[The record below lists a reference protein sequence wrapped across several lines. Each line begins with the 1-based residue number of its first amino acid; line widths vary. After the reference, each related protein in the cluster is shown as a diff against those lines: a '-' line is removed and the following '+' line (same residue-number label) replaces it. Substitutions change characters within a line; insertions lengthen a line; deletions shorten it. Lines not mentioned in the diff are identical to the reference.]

1 MTTVKTFSLT
11 SQNLQ
16 KFERELKN
24 GKRKRKSLQRNVNP
38 ERTEADG
45 RSSGIQSCGSQS
57 SAFKES
63 LSDHFKDM
71 DTEKVTKPRN
81 NSYSLDR
88 PEREAFR
95 RNPEGQSR
103 NESSAATPHVS
114 KINYEEGSVLI
125 NYSSDT
131 RSTPESIITIKTK
144 KTVRKGS
151 AHSNVSSAPSYVLN
165 SNQYR
170 MKKMAAKKEKERG
183 QNHEDYENESEH
195 DKYSTVKT
203 TTTGK
208 RAKNFRPETYF
219 RPKTPHLPLIG
230 KSTSSNSVPDMRRYG
245 KRHVTLTL
253 DPDLSRA
260 RSVSRSQMASR
271 MSTRSIMKNPKM
283 ARGKSVPDLNKEV
296 IMSFFDME
304 RGKNKSA
311 ARPVNNKKGGRKETF
326 KKSGTSIIDDI
337 DVTTRRKRLR
347 KRKELPQKTR
357 IKSSLSSASSDF
369 RNARKRKNS
378 LTNIGSS
385 LSSAL
390 SMSSMK
396 SSRARQNSRPST
408 DTISKASS
416 SIKQNRLQPL
426 RKYASYQSGSDQ
438 MSTRASIPA
447 CDTPISL
454 ILKRTPSLRSVMT
467 EYSSYLSLAAS
478 SFKSVRSS
486 SRSSLSST
494 DEIKVEDVESYN
506 DGESTAIGPEATSPE
521 KEEKDD
527 LNNEK
532 QKQIEPERKP
542 SSKASDQ
549 QSKRSSSVKKEALTF
564 SNSERLHLPAVRTQS
579 VSSERTV
586 SATPVKEREKAKKKE
601 PVKLPQ
607 IVRVNHSLPS
617 FTEATRDTGITRL
630 VKLAKPKES
639 KAVWMTSFWP
649 IVWGNQDMMWPISRG
664 ALTANASGRLMA
676 LATPKKDFQ
685 LDHPSKCSRGQYV
698 YSCGR
703 SSVIWD
709 MQPSALKANI
719 STRVSQLAEPK
730 KSPPQHEEQREAYIF
745 SCGRSSPIWQVS
757 QTAKTAEERELTLR
771 LAHAKRCHP
780 DYRPGRE
787 VPWSVSEPA
796 KRAVTSARTE
806 QLARPKTRQDG
817 LIREPTWRV
826 SSASMRTVAS
836 ARVQEL
842 SKAKQTVEGY
852 LPCRETEWHI
862 TRNTLRAIASD
873 RIQNLSKPIIRETMD
888 HLQFNPDAFTVRE
901 TAKKATASSRVVE
914 LAQPIARG
922 HK

>member
-1 MTTVKTFSLT
+1 M
-11 SQNLQ
+11 N
-16 KFERELKN
+16 
-24 GKRKRKSLQRNVNP
+24 
-38 ERTEADG
+38 D
-45 RSSGIQSCGSQS
+45 
-57 SAFKES
+57 
-63 LSDHFKDM
+63 
-71 DTEKVTKPRN
+71 
-81 NSYSLDR
+81 
-88 PEREAFR
+88 
-95 RNPEGQSR
+95 
-103 NESSAATPHVS
+103 S
-114 KINYEEGSVLI
+114 K
-125 NYSSDT
+125 
-131 RSTPESIITIKTK
+131 
-144 KTVRKGS
+144 
-151 AHSNVSSAPSYVLN
+151 
-165 SNQYR
+165 
-170 MKKMAAKKEKERG
+170 
-183 QNHEDYENESEH
+183 
-195 DKYSTVKT
+195 
-203 TTTGK
+203 
-208 RAKNFRPETYF
+208 
-219 RPKTPHLPLIG
+219 
-230 KSTSSNSVPDMRRYG
+230 
-245 KRHVTLTL
+245 
-253 DPDLSRA
+253 
-260 RSVSRSQMASR
+260 
-271 MSTRSIMKNPKM
+271 
-283 ARGKSVPDLNKEV
+283 
-296 IMSFFDME
+296 
-304 RGKNKSA
+304 
-311 ARPVNNKKGGRKETF
+311 
-326 KKSGTSIIDDI
+326 
-337 DVTTRRKRLR
+337 
-347 KRKELPQKTR
+347 
-357 IKSSLSSASSDF
+357 
-369 RNARKRKNS
+369 
-378 LTNIGSS
+378 
-385 LSSAL
+385 
-390 SMSSMK
+390 
-396 SSRARQNSRPST
+396 
-408 DTISKASS
+408 
-416 SIKQNRLQPL
+416 
-426 RKYASYQSGSDQ
+426 
-438 MSTRASIPA
+438 
-447 CDTPISL
+447 
-454 ILKRTPSLRSVMT
+454 
-467 EYSSYLSLAAS
+467 
-478 SFKSVRSS
+478 
-486 SRSSLSST
+486 

-549 QSKRSSSVKKEALTF
+549 QYKRSSSVKKEALTS